1 MPIIGKKG
9 HGDLILT
16 IEILVPGKVSKTERI
31 LYEEILKLE
40 K

>member
-9 HGDLILT
+9 HGDLIITL
-16 IEILVPGKVSKTERI
+16 EILVPAKISKAEKA
-31 LYEEILKLE
+31 LYEEIITLE

>member
-9 HGDLILT
+9 HGDLIIT
-16 IEILVPGKVSKTERI
+16 IEILVPAKVSKAEKT

>member
-16 IEILVPGKVSKTERI
+16 IEILVPAKISKAEKA
-31 LYEEILKLE
+31 LYEAILKLE

>member
-9 HGDLILT
+9 HGDLIMT
-16 IEILVPGKVSKTERI
+16 IEILVPGKVTKAERV

-40 K
+40 R